1 MNSIAKIAAVASVAM
16 AAATP
21 AVATDFTVV
30 GLSNGISMNYAKI
43 EWTRAAGAIE
53 SGVVKFRCDGG
64 AMTGAWLYSPRDVAT
79 GMSTGKRMHK
89 PFTIVKEWD
98 AVSPGVSK
106 GSWDLAT
113 GKGARSAGGGMM
125 AMDDWTAITVSGLD
139 AACSSKLS
147 NNPAFQ
153 QSGNVGEMPAHK

>member
-1 MNSIAKIAAVASVAM
+1 MNSIAKIAAIASVVM
-16 AAATP
+16 VTATP

-43 EWTRAAGAIE
+43 EWTRSAGAME
-53 SGVVKFRCDGG
+53 TGVVKFRCDGG
-64 AMTGAWLYSPRDVAT
+64 AMTGAWLYSPRDMAS
-79 GMSTGKRMHK
+79 GQASGKRMHK
-89 PFTIVKEWD
+89 PFMIVKEWG
-98 AVSPGVSK
+98 AVSPGMSK

-113 GKGARSAGGGMM
+113 GKGARSAGGIS

-139 AACSSKLS
+139 QACSSKLH

-153 QSGNVGEMPAHK
+153 ESGNAGEMPVVR